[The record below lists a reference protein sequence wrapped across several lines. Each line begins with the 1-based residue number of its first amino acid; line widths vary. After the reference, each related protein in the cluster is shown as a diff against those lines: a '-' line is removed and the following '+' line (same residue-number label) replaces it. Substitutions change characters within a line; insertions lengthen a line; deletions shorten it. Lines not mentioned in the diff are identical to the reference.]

1 MPSCELKRE
10 DPAPL
15 EVVIRFELPAPI
27 RVEKLLTAGFGL
39 SRSAVRGM
47 AGSGRIRLPMAI
59 DAKAREDFTLVVIT
73 TPPPSRGSGSGGLP
87 IGLKATAASAHR
99 LAGASLHVAAGPGS
113 CPRWSRI
120 GSSGTADSRSPPA
133 AVNLQARLTA
143 PRGFA
148 PR

>member
-73 TPPPSRGSGSGGLP
+73 TPPPSRD
-87 IGLKATAASAHR
+87 AA
-99 LAGASLHVAAGPGS
+99 
-113 CPRWSRI
+113 
-120 GSSGTADSRSPPA
+120 AD
-133 AVNLQARLTA
+133 QEAR
-143 PRGFA
+143 P
-148 PR
+148 